1 MQPRKINID
10 LGTQRMGEGMTLN
23 QTGLKGQEG
32 LKAFQQSLSQ
42 RETSGH
48 LAFSRTFN
56 LGQLERVGT

>member
-1 MQPRKINID
+1 MRPGKINID
-10 LGTQRMGEGMTLN
+10 LGTQRVGEGMTLS

-32 LKAFQQSLSQ
+32 LKSFQQSLSK

-48 LAFSRTFN
+48 LAFSRPFN